1 MWACARARVC
11 WNGVGVLRSSCGS
24 TVDIWVTCLRLLI
37 FITYSGPGCNCPSTI
52 RQYIPTSLADAYVPN
67 ALSMQQIHE
76 HQINIYGSTIVLP
89 LYSFLIE
96 SAGLSGIDIWSS
108 LYLIRVLV
116 WF

>member
-1 MWACARARVC
+1 
-11 WNGVGVLRSSCGS
+11 
-24 TVDIWVTCLRLLI
+24 
-37 FITYSGPGCNCPSTI
+37 
-52 RQYIPTSLADAYVPN
+52 VPN